1 MPPTTLTKGIRLTIE
16 AVAESIPVVPAAVT
30 VLEITVGSI
39 AKR

>member
-1 MPPTTLTKGIRLTIE
+1 MPPTTATRGIRSTMLF
-16 AVAESIPVVPAAVT
+16 VAESIPVVAPAVT